1 MKKKAKRLIKD
12 VILNFIIA
20 LFWTI
25 SLLILFVFAM
35 KNTEYATN
43 DNIEIWLLMF
53 LSVNFMLILLYKL
66 YVENSKV
73 LLTMNLTKSFNI
85 AKLPF
90 VFIGGILLSL
100 IWYWLRTHDAEPSNE
115 RRLIEEHNS
124 GDYNNIAL
132 ALDSSITAPIMEEM
146 LFRGLILFLLAY
158 IIIELNLH
166 KSKIVRF
173 ILLPISFCIISS
185 LLFSFAHSHKSVY
198 SYIGY
203 GLSGFVLCLIYLIT
217 KNLMF
222 SILLHAMNNITS
234 TVYKEVGN
242 SNDFSDGFVL
252 IKIYAILLCLS
263 LMFIYVPKVFGFLQN
278 KLNKT

>member
-1 MKKKAKRLIKD
+1 
-12 VILNFIIA
+12 
-20 LFWTI
+20 
-25 SLLILFVFAM
+25 
-35 KNTEYATN
+35 
-43 DNIEIWLLMF
+43 
-53 LSVNFMLILLYKL
+53 
-66 YVENSKV
+66 
-73 LLTMNLTKSFNI
+73 
-85 AKLPF
+85 
-90 VFIGGILLSL
+90 
-100 IWYWLRTHDAEPSNE
+100 
-115 RRLIEEHNS
+115 
-124 GDYNNIAL
+124 
-132 ALDSSITAPIMEEM
+132 MEEM

-185 LLFSFAHSHKSVY
+185 VLFSLVHSHESVY

-242 SNDFSDGFVL
+242 NNDFSDGFVL

>member
-146 LFRGLILFLLAY
+146 LFRGLILFVLAY

-185 LLFSFAHSHKSVY
+185 VLFSLAHSHQSVY

-242 SNDFSDGFVL
+242 NIDFSDGFVL

-263 LMFIYVPKVFGFLQN
+263 LMFIYVPKFFGFLQN